1 MVAGATD
8 PCPGRD
14 RWRGAHPLHDLP
26 SARHGRRSDRRPR
39 RRAAAHAVPAP
50 AGAVGLRPRPRGDE
64 PPART
69 RSLSRPGRSL
79 AARACRPG
87 ALLRLHR
94 RLPGRERRRLRRND
108 ATGRP
113 SGFRL
118 RLLLQVQPPAGHA
131 RLGDARPGAR
141 SGEVRAARRPAGAAR
156 PAGAR
161 LQHLQGWCHRPGAV
175 RRDRPQARPDRR
187 QDAVVAVGLCR
198 RQPAADRPY
207 RRGAT
212 HRGPCQ
218 QPGRRDRQSR
228 LRGRR
233 VSDTAATGRSAD
245 VRRMTFDD
253 NALLPVLYGNH
264 DRHLVR
270 IEQLANVQL
279 SARGNHLAIAGSA
292 DDAAVAHKAIAG
304 LYERLKRGLSI
315 EIADVDAAVRFAR
328 TGAEGGSDND
338 GIRTRRRT
346 VQARS
351 PGQIAYFTALR
362 ERDMVFALG
371 PAGSG
376 KTYLAV
382 AMGVSLLL
390 AGKVERIVLSR
401 PAVEAGERL
410 GFLPGDMKEKI
421 DPYLRPLYDALH
433 DMLPAEQIANR
444 MESGEIE
451 IAPLAFMRG
460 RTLAHCF
467 VILDEAQNT
476 TPMQMRMFL
485 TRLGEGSRMVITG
498 DPSQTDLP
506 GGQKSGLADAVD
518 TLKDVEGVRFIR
530 LTSKDVVRHDLVTRI
545 VEAYDARDKK
555 AKPDNR

>member
-1 MVAGATD
+1 
-8 PCPGRD
+8 
-14 RWRGAHPLHDLP
+14 
-26 SARHGRRSDRRPR
+26 
-39 RRAAAHAVPAP
+39 
-50 AGAVGLRPRPRGDE
+50 
-64 PPART
+64 
-69 RSLSRPGRSL
+69 
-79 AARACRPG
+79 
-87 ALLRLHR
+87 
-94 RLPGRERRRLRRND
+94 
-108 ATGRP
+108 
-113 SGFRL
+113 
-118 RLLLQVQPPAGHA
+118 
-131 RLGDARPGAR
+131 
-141 SGEVRAARRPAGAAR
+141 
-156 PAGAR
+156 
-161 LQHLQGWCHRPGAV
+161 
-175 RRDRPQARPDRR
+175 
-187 QDAVVAVGLCR
+187 
-198 RQPAADRPY
+198 
-207 RRGAT
+207 
-212 HRGPCQ
+212 
-218 QPGRRDRQSR
+218 
-228 LRGRR
+228 

-279 SARGNHLAIAGSA
+279 SARGNQLAIAGSA

-328 TGAEGGSDND
+328 TGADGTGDND

-351 PGQIAYFTALR
+351 PGQITYLTALR

-506 GGQKSGLADAVD
+506 GGQRSGLADAVD

-555 AKPDNR
+555 IKPDNR

>member
-1 MVAGATD
+1 M
-8 PCPGRD
+8 
-14 RWRGAHPLHDLP
+14 
-26 SARHGRRSDRRPR
+26 SDF
-39 RRAAAHAVPAP
+39 
-50 AGAVGLRPRPRGDE
+50 
-64 PPART
+64 
-69 RSLSRPGRSL
+69 
-79 AARACRPG
+79 
-87 ALLRLHR
+87 
-94 RLPGRERRRLRRND
+94 
-108 ATGRP
+108 ATGA
-113 SGFRL
+113 S
-118 RLLLQVQPPAGHA
+118 
-131 RLGDARPGAR
+131 
-141 SGEVRAARRPAGAAR
+141 
-156 PAGAR
+156 
-161 LQHLQGWCHRPGAV
+161 
-175 RRDRPQARPDRR
+175 
-187 QDAVVAVGLCR
+187 
-198 RQPAADRPY
+198 
-207 RRGAT
+207 
-212 HRGPCQ
+212 
-218 QPGRRDRQSR
+218 
-228 LRGRR
+228 
-233 VSDTAATGRSAD
+233 GRSAD

-253 NALLPVLYGNH
+253 NALLAVLYGNH
-264 DRHLVR
+264 DRNLVR

-279 SARGNHLAIAGSA
+279 SARGNQLAISGASE
-292 DDAAVAHKAIAG
+292 DAAVAHKVITG
-304 LYERLKRGLSI
+304 LYERLKRGLSV
-315 EIADVDAAVRFAR
+315 EMADIDAAVRFAR
-328 TGAEGGSDND
+328 SGADGSDGEGE

-351 PGQIAYFTALR
+351 PGQRGYLAALR

-444 MESGEIE
+444 LVSGEIE

-460 RTLAHCF
+460 RTLAHCY

-506 GGQKSGLADAVD
+506 GGQRSGLADAVD
-518 TLKDVEGVRFIR
+518 TLSHVEGVRFIR
-530 LTSKDVVRHDLVTRI
+530 LSSQDVVRHDLVTRI

-555 AKPDNR
+555 TKG

>member
-1 MVAGATD
+1 MTGPV
-8 PCPGRD
+8 PG
-14 RWRGAHPLHDLP
+14 G
-26 SARHGRRSDRRPR
+26 G
-39 RRAAAHAVPAP
+39 
-50 AGAVGLRPRPRGDE
+50 
-64 PPART
+64 
-69 RSLSRPGRSL
+69 
-79 AARACRPG
+79 
-87 ALLRLHR
+87 
-94 RLPGRERRRLRRND
+94 
-108 ATGRP
+108 
-113 SGFRL
+113 
-118 RLLLQVQPPAGHA
+118 
-131 RLGDARPGAR
+131 
-141 SGEVRAARRPAGAAR
+141 VRA
-156 PAGAR
+156 
-161 LQHLQGWCHRPGAV
+161 
-175 RRDRPQARPDRR
+175 
-187 QDAVVAVGLCR
+187 
-198 RQPAADRPY
+198 
-207 RRGAT
+207 
-212 HRGPCQ
+212 
-218 QPGRRDRQSR
+218 
-228 LRGRR
+228 
-233 VSDTAATGRSAD
+233 AD

-253 NALLPVLYGNH
+253 NALVALLYGNH

-270 IEQLANVQL
+270 MEQLANVQL
-279 SARGNHLAIAGSA
+279 SARGNQLAIAGTP
-292 DDAAVAHKAIAG
+292 DDAMVAHKALGA

-315 EIADVDAAVRFAR
+315 EMADIDAAVRFAR
-328 TGAEGGSDND
+328 TGAERGDED

-351 PGQIAYFTALR
+351 PGQRAYLAALR

-433 DMLPAEQIANR
+433 DMMPAELIGSR

-506 GGQKSGLADAVD
+506 GGQKSGLNDAVD
-518 TLKDVEGVRFIR
+518 TLEGIDGMRFVR

-555 AKPDNR
+555 LKG

>member
-1 MVAGATD
+1 MSVTK
-8 PCPGRD
+8 
-14 RWRGAHPLHDLP
+14 
-26 SARHGRRSDRRPR
+26 
-39 RRAAAHAVPAP
+39 
-50 AGAVGLRPRPRGDE
+50 
-64 PPART
+64 
-69 RSLSRPGRSL
+69 
-79 AARACRPG
+79 
-87 ALLRLHR
+87 
-94 RLPGRERRRLRRND
+94 
-108 ATGRP
+108 
-113 SGFRL
+113 
-118 RLLLQVQPPAGHA
+118 
-131 RLGDARPGAR
+131 
-141 SGEVRAARRPAGAAR
+141 
-156 PAGAR
+156 
-161 LQHLQGWCHRPGAV
+161 
-175 RRDRPQARPDRR
+175 
-187 QDAVVAVGLCR
+187 
-198 RQPAADRPY
+198 
-207 RRGAT
+207 
-212 HRGPCQ
+212 
-218 QPGRRDRQSR
+218 
-228 LRGRR
+228 
-233 VSDTAATGRSAD
+233 
-245 VRRMTFDD
+245 RMTFD
-253 NALLPVLYGNH
+253 NNTLIVQLYGNH

-270 IEQLANVQL
+270 IEQLANAKL
-279 SARGNHLAIAGSA
+279 SARGNQLDIVGATE
-292 DDAAVAHKAIAG
+292 DVTVTQKALTA

-315 EIADVDAAVRFAR
+315 EMADIDSAIRFAR
-328 TGAEGGSDND
+328 SGPEAGEGEA
-338 GIRTRRRT
+338 IRTRRRT

-351 PGQIAYFTALR
+351 PGQQTYLVALR

-433 DMLPAEQIANR
+433 DMIPAEQIANR

-506 GGQKSGLADAVD
+506 GGQKSGLTDAVE
-518 TLKDVEGVRFIR
+518 TLEHVEGVRFVR

-545 VEAYDARDKK
+545 VDAYDARDKK
-555 AKPDNR
+555 TKTPQR